1 MMSVSSA
8 PAISNI
14 SRFSS
19 PDGVNTRFSS
29 PDGGITRFSSPDT
42 NVTQATTKRY
52 LTSKGNELSPQNNT
66 ILVSKNMKY
75 QSRVKICPKASFT
88 VKIDPQ
94 F

>member
-42 NVTQATTKRY
+42 TVTQAKTKRY
-52 LTSKGNELSPQNNT
+52 LTSTNGSKGNELSPQRYHSC
-66 ILVSKNMKY
+66 LQKH
-75 QSRVKICPKASFT
+75 KISIKSEDMP
-88 VKIDPQ
+88 
-94 F
+94 

>member
-42 NVTQATTKRY
+42 NVTQATNKRY
-52 LTSKGNELSPQNNT
+52 LTSTNGSKGNELSPQ
-66 ILVSKNMKY
+66 IPFLS
-75 QSRVKICPKASFT
+75 PKT
-88 VKIDPQ
+88 
-94 F
+94 